1 MNRYA
6 AQKQYWSEQR
16 KYQMSDS
23 MDEDFLAKLKIAADK
38 ERDQNETEYKKM
50 IGSLVQVINPI
61 LQYF

>member
-1 MNRYA
+1 
-6 AQKQYWSEQR
+6 
-16 KYQMSDS
+16 